1 MSEAKKFIDA
11 MTEPEFVIDSDTKA
25 EWALKKIAEARSDC
39 AAWVAWYEE
48 KIKQIKEQT
57 DFDTAN
63 LEAML
68 ARYFDTVPHKKTK
81 TQESYSLPG
90 GKLVLKKQNA
100 EYNYKD
106 HQDETIAWL
115 KKNGGANYIKV
126 KEELDWKSL
135 KADTQALN
143 GQIVTMDGE
152 IVPGITVIERP
163 DKFTVEV

>member
-100 EYNYKD
+100 EYNRDDKTVI
-106 HQDETIAWL
+106 EWL
-115 KKNGGANYIKV
+115 EQNGGEAYIKTE
-126 KEELDWKSL
+126 KKLDWSTL
-135 KADTQALN
+135 KRDTQALN

-152 IVPGITVIERP
+152 IIPGIEVTDRP
-163 DKFTVEV
+163 DKFVVEV

>member
-11 MTEPEFVIDSDTKA
+11 MTEPEFIIDSDSKA

-81 TQESYSLPG
+81 TQESYALPG

-100 EYNYKD
+100 EYNRDDKTVID
-106 HQDETIAWL
+106 WL
-115 KKNGGANYIKV
+115 ERNGGEAYIKTE
-126 KEELDWKSL
+126 KKLDWSTL
-135 KADTQALN
+135 KRDTQALN

-152 IVPGITVIERP
+152 IIPGIEVTDRP
-163 DKFTVEV
+163 DKFVVEV

>member
-1 MSEAKKFIDA
+1 MSEAKRID
-11 MTEPEFVIDSDTKA
+11 TVEQPEFVIDSDTKA
-25 EWALKKIAEARSDC
+25 EWALKKIAEARKDC
-39 AAWVAWYEE
+39 EAWVAWYTE

-68 ARYFDTVPHKKTK
+68 ARYFDSVPHKKTK
-81 TQESYSLPG
+81 TQETYSLPG
-90 GKLVLKKQNA
+90 GKLILKKQNV

-106 HQDETIAWL
+106 HQEETIAWL
-115 KKNGGANYIKV
+115 KQNGGTNYIKI

-135 KADTQALN
+135 KADTQTVG

-152 IVPGITVIERP
+152 IVPGITATERP

>member
-11 MTEPEFVIDSDTKA
+11 MTEPEFIIDSDNKA

-57 DFDTAN
+57 EFDTAN

-81 TQESYSLPG
+81 TQESYALPG

-100 EYNYKD
+100 EYNRDDKTVI
-106 HQDETIAWL
+106 EWL
-115 KKNGGANYIKV
+115 EQNGGEAYIKTE
-126 KEELDWKSL
+126 KKLDWSTL
-135 KADTQALN
+135 KRDTQALN

>member
-11 MTEPEFVIDSDTKA
+11 MTEPEFIIDSDNKA

-81 TQESYSLPG
+81 TQESYALPG

-100 EYNYKD
+100 EYNRDDKTVI
-106 HQDETIAWL
+106 EWL
-115 KKNGGANYIKV
+115 ERNGGEAYIKTE
-126 KEELDWKSL
+126 KKLDWSTL
-135 KADTQALN
+135 KRDTQALN

-152 IVPGITVIERP
+152 IIPGIEVTDRP
-163 DKFTVEV
+163 DKFVVEV